1 MDMKSRQAAELPE
14 GLTAMTQLGSGKYSY
29 ELISDFLKL
38 PNGEKFGLV
47 SRVATDSQDR
57 VYVFQRKD
65 PPVVVFD
72 REGKYLG
79 AWGSGE
85 VTDPH
90 GLKIVDD
97 VIYTTDRSDSV
108 AKSFTLDGKV
118 LLTLGTPGEHSD
130 TGCTGSP
137 WLALRAAG
145 PFNHPTE
152 MMAHPNGD
160 IYVTDG
166 YRNARVH
173 RFTRDGRLLNS
184 WGAPGK
190 AEGEFHLPHS
200 IAIDPDGTLYVAD
213 RANKRIQI
221 FSPEGDFLG
230 MWTGMGGPNDIT
242 RGKDGTFTIA
252 EQEDGDKPAYVSVW
266 DAKGNVLARMESRHV
281 HGVGVDSR
289 GDIYAGL
296 TVDRSVDKFVRT
308 G

>member
-1 MDMKSRQAAELPE
+1 MAQVGTGEY
-14 GLTAMTQLGSGKYSY
+14 TY
-29 ELISDFLKL
+29 ELIRDFFKL
-38 PNGEKFGLV
+38 PNGEPFGLI
-47 SRVATDSQDR
+47 SRVAADAQDR
-57 VYVFQRKD
+57 IYVFQRKD

-90 GLKIVDD
+90 GLKIVGD
-97 VIYTTDRSDSV
+97 VVYTTDRSDSV

-118 LLTLGTPGEHSD
+118 LLTLGTPGQHSD
-130 TGCTGSP
+130 TGKVAD
-137 WLALRAAG
+137 WLVERAAG

-173 RFTRDGRLLNS
+173 RFTRDGRLVKS
-184 WGAPGK
+184 WGAPGH
-190 AEGEFHLPHS
+190 GPGQFHLPHS
-200 IAIDPDGTLYVAD
+200 IAFDDAGRLYVAD

-221 FSPEGDFLG
+221 FSPDGDTLG
-230 MWTGMGGPNDIT
+230 EWTGMGGPNDIS
-242 RGKDGTFTIA
+242 RGKDGNYYIA
-252 EQEDGDKPAYVSVW
+252 EQEDGDKPAYICVR
-266 DAKGNVLARMESRHV
+266 DGEGKVLVRLESRHV

-296 TVDRSVDKFVRT
+296 TQDRGVDKFVRLR
-308 G
+308 

>member
-1 MDMKSRQAAELPE
+1 
-14 GLTAMTQLGSGKYSY
+14 MTRVGAGQYAY
-29 ELISDFLKL
+29 ELIRDFLKL
-38 PNGEKFGLV
+38 PGGETFGMV
-47 SRVATDSQDR
+47 SRVASDAQDR
-57 VYVFQRKD
+57 IYVFQRKD

-72 REGKYLG
+72 REGEYLD
-79 AWGSGE
+79 AWGSGAIR
-85 VTDPH
+85 DPH
-90 GLKIVDD
+90 GLKIVGD
-97 VIYTTDRSDSV
+97 VVYTTDRADSV
-108 AKSFTLDGKV
+108 AMSFTLDGKP
-118 LLTLGTPGEHSD
+118 LQQLGRRGVHSD
-130 TGCTGSP
+130 TGCEGPP

-166 YRNARVH
+166 YRNSRVH
-173 RFTRDGRLLNS
+173 RFARDGRLLHS
-184 WGAPGK
+184 WGTPGK
-190 AEGEFHLPHS
+190 AAGQFHLPHS
-200 IAIDPDGTLYVAD
+200 LAIDPDGRLYVAD

-242 RGKDGTFTIA
+242 RGPDGLFYIA
-252 EQEDGDKPAYVSVW
+252 EQEDDGKPACVCIR
-266 DAKGNVLARMESRHV
+266 DARGTVLARLHSRHV

-296 TVDRSVDKFVRT
+296 TQDRSVDKFVRI

>member
-1 MDMKSRQAAELPE
+1 
-14 GLTAMTQLGSGKYSY
+14 
-29 ELISDFLKL
+29 
-38 PNGEKFGLV
+38 
-47 SRVATDSQDR
+47 VATDSQDR

-72 REGKYLG
+72 RDGKYLG

-97 VIYTTDRSDSV
+97 VVYTTDRSDSV
-108 AKSFTLDGKV
+108 AKSFTLDGKP
-118 LLTLGTPGEHSD
+118 LMELGQRGVHSD

-137 WLALRAAG
+137 WLAQRAAG

-166 YRNARVH
+166 YRNSRVH
-173 RFTRDGRLLNS
+173 RFTRDGTLVKS
-184 WGAPGK
+184 WGTPGK
-190 AEGEFHLPHS
+190 GEGEFHLPHS
-200 IAIDPDGTLYVAD
+200 IAFDPDGKLYVAD
-213 RANKRIQI
+213 RSNKRIQI
-221 FSPEGDFLG
+221 FSPDGDFLG
-230 MWTGMGGPNDIT
+230 QWTGMGGPNDIT
-242 RGKDGTFTIA
+242 RSKDGTFVIA
-252 EQEDGDKPAYVSVW
+252 EQEDDGKPAYVCVR
-266 DAKGNVLARMESRHV
+266 DAGGKVLARMESRHV
-281 HGVGVDSR
+281 HGAGVDSR

-296 TVDRSVDKFVRT
+296 TQNRSVDKFVRT

>member
-1 MDMKSRQAAELPE
+1 MAQI
-14 GLTAMTQLGSGKYSY
+14 GTGKYTY
-29 ELISDFLKL
+29 ELIHDFFKL
-38 PNGEKFGLV
+38 PAGQSFGMI
-47 SRVATDSQDR
+47 SRVAADAQDR
-57 VYVFQRKD
+57 IYVFQRKD

-90 GLKIVDD
+90 GLKIVGDT
-97 VIYTTDRSDSV
+97 VYTTDRSDSV
-108 AKSFTLDGKV
+108 AKSFTLDGKP
-118 LLTLGTPGEHSD
+118 LLELGKRGEHSD
-130 TGCTGSP
+130 TGKVGTN
-137 WLALRAAG
+137 WLAERAAG

-173 RFTRDGRLLNS
+173 RFTRDGRLVTS

-190 AEGEFHLPHS
+190 GQGQFHLPHS
-200 IAIDPDGTLYVAD
+200 IAYDDAGKLYVAD
-213 RANKRIQI
+213 RANKRVQI
-221 FSPEGDFLG
+221 FTPEGEFLG
-230 MWTGMGGPNDIT
+230 QWTGMGGPNDIT
-242 RGKDGTFTIA
+242 RGKDGNFYIA
-252 EQEDGDKPAYVSVW
+252 EQEENGGPAHISVR
-266 DAKGNVLARMESRHV
+266 DAQGNVLVRMESRHV
-281 HGVGVDSR
+281 HGVGVDSH

-296 TVDRSVDKFVRT
+296 TQDRSVDKFVRT

>member
-1 MDMKSRQAAELPE
+1 MA
-14 GLTAMTQLGSGKYSY
+14 QLGGGARTY
-29 ELISDFLKL
+29 ELIRDFLKL
-38 PNGEKFGLV
+38 PNGEKFGMV
-47 SRVATDSQDR
+47 SRVGTDSQDR

-72 REGKYLG
+72 RDGTYLG
-79 AWGSGE
+79 AWGTGE
-85 VTDPH
+85 VKDPH

-97 VIYTTDRSDSV
+97 IVYTTDRSDSV
-108 AKSFTLDGKV
+108 TKSFTLDGKP
-118 LLTLGTPGEHSD
+118 LLRLGTPGVHSD

-137 WLALRAAG
+137 WLAPRAAG

-152 MMAHPNGD
+152 MISHPNGD

-173 RFTRDGRLLNS
+173 RFTSDGRLLTS
-184 WGAPGK
+184 WGEPGK
-190 AEGEFHLPHS
+190 QKGQFHLPHS
-200 IAIDPDGTLYVAD
+200 IAIDPEGKLYVAD

-221 FSPEGDFLG
+221 FSPDGEFLDQ
-230 MWTGMGGPNDIT
+230 WTGMGGPNDIT

-252 EQEDGDKPAYVSVW
+252 EQESDGNPAYVTVR
-266 DAKGNVLARMESRHV
+266 DKDGTVLARMESRHV

-289 GDIYAGL
+289 GDLYAGL

-308 G
+308 S